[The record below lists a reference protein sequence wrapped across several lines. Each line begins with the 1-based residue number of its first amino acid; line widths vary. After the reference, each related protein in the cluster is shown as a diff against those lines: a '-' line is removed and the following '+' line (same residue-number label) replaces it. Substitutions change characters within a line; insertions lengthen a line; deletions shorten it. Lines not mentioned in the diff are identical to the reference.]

1 MFGRRF
7 TAIENLLKFIIS
19 QPFALPNI
27 PRIGSVMAFQMSN
40 FEMRIED
47 LH

>member
-1 MFGRRF
+1 MFRRRF
-7 TAIENLLKFIIS
+7 TAIENLKFIIS